1 MKKCPF
7 CAEEI
12 QDEAIKCRFCGEM
25 IVKKGGFLRIVARAV
40 GWILSFVVLIVS
52 LGYTIISFVK
62 EHKEHGDVS
71 LDDPEHILG
80 LAVAAIAAFWMWR
93 SLTRRRRR

>member
-25 IVKKGGFLRIVARAV
+25 IGKRGWLRIAARGV
-40 GWILSFVVLIVS
+40 GLTLAFVTFVVS
-52 LGYTIISFVK
+52 LGYTIITFYV
-62 EHKEHGDVS
+62 EHEDHGHERS
-71 LDDPEHILG
+71 LADPEHILG
-80 LAVAAIAAFWMWR
+80 VAVTVTAAFWMWR

>member
-25 IVKKGGFLRIVARAV
+25 IGKRGWLRIAARGV
-40 GWILSFVVLIVS
+40 GLTLAFVTFVVS
-52 LGYTIISFVK
+52 LGYTIISYFE
-62 EHKEHGDVS
+62 EHRVHGHVS